1 VSMVILL
8 ANIVRSL
15 RSGAAA
21 GDDPWEAPTLEWAT
35 TSPPPPYNFHL
46 PPTVPSRSP
55 LWDRSSNAP
64 VVTGLRTD
72 MREILVTSVLD
83 AEPDSRMRLPE
94 PTIWPLVAA
103 LATGTTFITLIFT
116 PWGFPI
122 GVVLITVAFIGWAWP
137 TRKEHELQLREEQ
150 AA

>member
-1 VSMVILL
+1 
-8 ANIVRSL
+8 
-15 RSGAAA
+15 
-21 GDDPWEAPTLEWAT
+21 
-35 TSPPPPYNFHL
+35 
-46 PPTVPSRSP
+46 
-55 LWDRSSNAP
+55 
-64 VVTGLRTD
+64 

-116 PWGFPI
+116 PWGFPV